1 MGISDFVRG
10 ELIEVIE
17 WTDNTRDTLTHRFDD
32 GDKSIKNGAQLIVR
46 ESQLAQFVYL
56 GKFGDIF
63 GPGQY
68 SLVTNN
74 IPVLTTLAS
83 WKYGLTSPFKADVYF
98 LNVRLFTGKKWGTTH
113 PIMVHDDALGIVR
126 LRAFGTFDFKIV
138 DAKVFLREVA
148 GSNRDFRLDEFL
160 ETMQSRLVSLFADA
174 LAAAKV
180 KLEDLAARYREL
192 GDALLPVVNGV
203 MSSQYGV
210 NITSFAIENI
220 SVPADVEQAIDQ
232 RGSMSEI
239 GNLNDYVKFQIA
251 QGVAK
256 GGSAGGMAAE
266 LAVGL
271 SVAQQMLGKPGGP
284 GSLIAASGGA
294 EAAALPE
301 LLSPADAAKA
311 LGVPESD
318 VMKIIESGELPSKK
332 IGDSYRITRQAL
344 QQFIGT

>member
-1 MGISDFVRG
+1 MGISDFVRS

-32 GDKSIKNGAQLIVR
+32 GDRTIKNGAQLIVR

-56 GKFGDIF
+56 GKFGDTF
-63 GPGQY
+63 GPGQHA
-68 SLVTNN
+68 LVTGN
-74 IPVLTTLAS
+74 IPVLTTLSS
-83 WKYGLTSPFKADVYF
+83 WKYGFNSPFKADVYF
-98 LNVRLFTGKKWGTTH
+98 VNVRLFTGNKWGTTH

-126 LRAFGTFDFKIV
+126 LRSFGTFDFRIA
-138 DAKVFLREVA
+138 DAKIFLREVA
-148 GSNRDFRLDEFL
+148 GSDRDFRLDEFL

-174 LAAAKV
+174 LATARL

-192 GDALLPVVNGV
+192 GEALLPVVNGV
-203 MSSQYGV
+203 MTSQYGV
-210 NITSFAIENI
+210 SITSFAIENI
-220 SVPADVEQAIDQ
+220 SVPPEVEEAIDK

-239 GNLNDYVKFQIA
+239 GDLNDYVKFQIA
-251 QGVAK
+251 QGMAK
-256 GGSAGGMAAE
+256 GGSSGGMATE

-271 SVAQQMLGKPGGP
+271 SVAQQVLGKPAGS
-284 GSLIAASGGA
+284 GSLLASGATGDA
-294 EAAALPE
+294 GLPE

-318 VMKIIESGELPSKK
+318 VMKVIESGELSSKK

-344 QQFIGT
+344 QQYIGT